1 MSFVNP
7 NVLRQIFGQGGT
19 IDQADPVQQQA
30 MVSMLAGAGSGMAQA
45 AGQPGARFAQALG
58 GGAQGMMQGQHQH
71 QQRQYMQQ
79 QIELQ
84 RQKMEEQR
92 QRAKGWQEVLYGPQ
106 GDFASQADTGG
117 VPSQQTALSGATIT
131 PEAQRGAIA
140 AQQTPAQDVPIGTL
154 GSMFESNGRAD
165 AINTGRGDPGGASYG
180 RYQLASGTGT
190 LNNFFESEEGQPFR
204 TQFGDL
210 EPGTPQFDQVWQE
223 VAGDPQVG
231 PQFDQAQQQ
240 YMERTHFRPNLERAQ
255 RSGFDVA
262 NPGVREAVASMG
274 TQHSPAGNLRIF
286 NEAAARVG
294 PDATP
299 QQMVDALYEARTN
312 YVRNLP
318 EGEGGMSSDVKA
330 GVLSR
335 YERERGAAQQLTQV
349 GLPQPAQQV
358 LGGQQAPQNER
369 SGYEQAG
376 GGGLNIPDEVR
387 PLLAMLGPE
396 RGAEL
401 LAQQAFASP
410 AEQPTAVREAL
421 FMAGGDENM
430 ARQIM
435 LEKQMAGGQSA
446 AEAQIQRLM
455 ETGLSRIEAVSI
467 ADNRYV
473 VSHDPVSG
481 EARIMDKATGDRIGS
496 ATQGQLTEYE
506 SPPRQTLIPPDL
518 DLTKGTGAAAAFR
531 TAWNRARDASGF
543 GLSEGGE
550 QVERAVQTLSN
561 LSLQTEVALA
571 QEIAGRP
578 SNYLLERLRE
588 VTVEPAKILQGDNT
602 ARERLRATTAL
613 IDQKIAMVDDVVRN
627 PSEYR
632 PAEVSQ
638 ARRNRTQLQFL
649 KEQYDEALGIFSREA
664 PDAETRAQG
673 AEAVFSDEDRALI
686 ERWSQ

>member
-1 MSFVNP
+1 MAFVNAET
-7 NVLRQIFGQGGT
+7 LRRIFGGAPVMQQG
-19 IDQADPVQQQA
+19 AFDPSTTQGQQMIA
-30 MVSMLAGAGSGMAQA
+30 ALAGAGSGMTQA
-45 AGQPGARFAQALG
+45 SAQPGANFAQALG
-58 GGAQGMMQGQHQH
+58 GGAAGMMQGQHQF
-71 QQRQYMQQ
+71 QQQQYMQQ

-92 QRAKGWQEVLYGPQ
+92 QRAKGWQEILYGTQ
-106 GDFASQADTGG
+106 GDFASQVDTGG

-131 PEAQRGAIA
+131 PEAQRGAIV
-140 AQQTPAQDVPIGTL
+140 AQQMPPQDVPIGTL

-165 AINTGRGDPGGASYG
+165 AINTGQGDPGGPSYG
-180 RYQLASGTGT
+180 RYQLASRTGT
-190 LNNFFESEEGQPFR
+190 LNSFFESEEGQPFR
-204 TQFGDL
+204 AQFGDL

-231 PQFDQAQQQ
+231 PLFDQAQQQ

-255 RSGFDVA
+255 RSGFDVS
-262 NPGVREAVASMG
+262 NPGVREAVVSMG

-286 NEAAARVG
+286 NEAAARIG

-318 EGEGGMSSDVKA
+318 EGEGRMSPDVKA

-335 YERERGAAQQLTQV
+335 YERERAVAQQLTQV

-358 LGGQQAPQNER
+358 LGGQQAPQIER

-376 GGGLNIPDEVR
+376 GGGGLNIPEEVR
-387 PLLAMLGPE
+387 PLLALLGPE
-396 RGAEL
+396 KGAQL

-410 AEQPTAVREAL
+410 A
-421 FMAGGDENM
+421 D
-430 ARQIM
+430 
-435 LEKQMAGGQSA
+435 QSA
-446 AEAQIQRLM
+446 AEAKIQRLM
-455 ETGLSRIEAVSI
+455 ETGLSRTEAVAI

-473 VSHDPVSG
+473 VSRDPISG
-481 EARIMDKATGDRIGS
+481 EAHILDKASGERIGG
-496 ATQGQLTEYE
+496 ATQEQLAEYE

-531 TAWNRARDASGF
+531 TAWNRVRDATGF

-550 QVERAVQTLSN
+550 EVERAVQTLNN

-588 VTVEPAKILQGDNT
+588 VTVEPARILQGDNT

-627 PSEYR
+627 PSAYR

-649 KEQYDEALGIFSREA
+649 KEQYDEALRIFSREA

-673 AEAVFSDEDRALI
+673 AGAMFSDEDRALI